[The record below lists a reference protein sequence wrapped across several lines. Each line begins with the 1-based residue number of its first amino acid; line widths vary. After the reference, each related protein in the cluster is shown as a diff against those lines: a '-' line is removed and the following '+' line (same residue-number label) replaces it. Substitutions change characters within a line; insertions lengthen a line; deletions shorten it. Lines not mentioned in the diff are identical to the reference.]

1 MSEWLPFVG
10 LVKEVRYYKKNTWKA
25 YNSAITEYE
34 QALSLLEKTR
44 KDVIFQRATNVSAS
58 VSKVDD
64 FSYRFTVRFRHLI
77 PRFVTSDF
85 RYEDYAVFLVKGTY
99 EPNFFRGK
107 TESEAKNKYYL
118 LGNFYL
124 FGYPGMYNNITAKQV
139 EGTLPNL
146 YDVEYSGVQVMREC
160 LEGSGGILIS
170 RIWQ

>member
-10 LVKEVRYYKKNTWKA
+10 FAKEVRYKKNFWEPHNDALK
-25 YNSAITEYE
+25 SYE
-34 QALSLLEKTR
+34 QSLSMRKKER
-44 KDVIFQRATNVSAS
+44 KDLIFQRATNVSAS

-77 PRFVTSDF
+77 PHFVTSDF
-85 RYEDYAVFLVKGTY
+85 RYEDYAVFLVKGTD
-99 EPNFFRGK
+99 EPNFLRSEN
-107 TESEAKNKYYL
+107 ESEARNTHYL
-118 LGNFYL
+118 LGDFYL

-146 YDVEYSGVQVMREC
+146 YDVEYSGVQVVREC
-160 LEGSGGILIS
+160 VTNEDGISIS